1 MSTNVTAEFTV
12 DHLHRILGF
21 EMSEEQLAA
30 VTADLAQPL
39 LVVAGAG
46 SGKTTVMAARV
57 LWAVATGQ
65 VRPEQIVGLTFT
77 RKAAG
82 ELGARVRHLLDVLF
96 EDYPPRSL
104 TDVDTGTPTVSTY
117 HSFAHQF
124 VAEHGLRIGVEPGA
138 RLLSETESLQIAYR
152 VLLNTALPLTDMGVA
167 APTLTEAVVKLD
179 QQLSEHICTTAQL
192 RAHEHAILERIDS
205 LPKTVADD
213 RKLRDVCAR
222 RLQLC
227 DVVEEFRA
235 EKAQQAVVDFADVL
249 RLGHELAAR
258 QDVQEIFHSQVK
270 MVLLDEY
277 QDTSV
282 VQSELLAPL
291 IGPTNS
297 VTAVGDPL
305 QAIYGWRGAGANAM
319 ADFSKHFAAVPGSNA
334 QRAINVLPL
343 SISQRSGPNVLAV
356 ANDIAAPLRRD
367 SGSGESAQVVTLRS
381 GVGRDGLPRRDGVRA
396 AVFETYAQEVRW
408 LGDRIAEQV
417 DAGTEPSEIAV
428 LCRARSDFAP
438 VLDELRARGIPAVVS
453 GSEGLLAQPEVIDV
467 ISMLEVANDPT
478 SNPATLRILLGPRV
492 RLGPR
497 DLALLGRLASELARK
512 DGLPTP
518 EPDVRAEVDFTE
530 SIRGI
535 DRADLVSLAEAIDA
549 LADHPDH
556 PISAEGRARI
566 ERLAVELRSTRE
578 AIGLP
583 LSDLVSRVIALIGLD
598 VEARL
603 EAMMATSNK
612 STLAQ
617 RGIAALQALHELV
630 STAQESADG
639 ASLAG
644 FLSWISV
651 MQRVKREPE
660 FDVPIP
666 TDAVSIMTVHKS
678 KGLEW
683 EVVAVPFLS
692 ETVFP
697 NGRAPDRWTSNV
709 RELPHVLRGDR
720 DSLPELN
727 GFGTNAYKEF
737 NEELAELN
745 GGEERR
751 LGYVAVTRPTRL
763 LLASGHWWG
772 PTQSRKRGASYLLR
786 AVRDNY
792 ADPSDTDEWVAET
805 VHEQNPQTASTPV
818 VTWPPNLGTPTRDRR
833 LVAAAQ
839 VDAAIDALRAAQY
852 ESTDGEASAGR
863 DSDPGVTDARP
874 FGADRLEE
882 GPPEVE
888 ISGVDS
894 VRISDGDAAMTDS
907 ERVLVEDWD
916 HDIELLLNERRER
929 GKLRTADLPRTLSA
943 SDFMAVTSDAA
954 DFQSRR
960 ARPMPRKP
968 SAAAARGTR
977 FHTWVEEHLGARP
990 MFEELPG
997 AVDDELFTDE
1007 ELVDLRHGFLR
1018 TEYADLTPYAVE
1030 VPFSVVVNGLVL
1042 KGRIDAV
1049 YQRDGRWEMVDWKT
1063 NRSPNAD
1070 PVQLA
1075 VYRYA
1080 WSQMLNI
1087 PVTEIDGVFVY
1098 VRTADVVRYDDLP
1111 DVPELIAAAS
1121 G

>member
-1 MSTNVTAEFTV
+1 MSTHVTADFSV
-12 DHLHRILGF
+12 DHLHKILGF

-30 VTADLAQPL
+30 VTADLSRPL

-96 EDYPPRSL
+96 DDYPPRSV

-179 QQLSEHICTTAQL
+179 QQLSEHVCTPAQL
-192 RAHEHAILERIDS
+192 RAHERAIIERIDT

-258 QDVQEIFHSQVK
+258 QDVQEIFHDQVK

-291 IGPTNS
+291 IGSTNS

-319 ADFSKHFAAVPGSNA
+319 ADFSKHFAAIPGSDA

-367 SGSGESAQVVTLRS
+367 SGDGQSAQVVTLRS
-381 GVGRDGLPRRDGVRA
+381 GAGRDGLPRRDGVRA
-396 AVFETYAQEVRW
+396 AVFETYVQEVRW

-417 DAGTEPSEIAV
+417 NAGTEPSEIAV
-428 LCRARSDFAP
+428 LCRARSDFAA

-467 ISMLEVANDPT
+467 ISMLEVASDPT
-478 SNPATLRILLGPRV
+478 SNPAMLRILLGPRI

-512 DGLPTP
+512 DRLPTA

-549 LADHPDH
+549 LSDHPDY
-556 PISAEGRARI
+556 PISVEGRARV
-566 ERLAVELRSTRE
+566 ERLAVELRLTRE
-578 AIGLP
+578 SIGLP

-603 EAMMATSNK
+603 EAMTATSNR

-660 FDVPIP
+660 FDVPLP
-666 TDAVSIMTVHKS
+666 ADAVSIMTVHKS

-697 NGRAPDRWTSNV
+697 NGRAPDRWTSNI

-720 DSLPELN
+720 DSLPELK
-727 GFGTNAYKEF
+727 GFGTHAYKEF

-772 PTQSRKRGASYLLR
+772 PTQTRKRGASYLLR
-786 AVRDNY
+786 AVRDSH
-792 ADPSDTDEWVAET
+792 ADPPDTDEWVAET
-805 VHEQNPQTASTPV
+805 VHEENPQTAATSV
-818 VTWPPNLGTPTRDRR
+818 VTWPPNLDTPTRERR
-833 LVAAAQ
+833 L
-839 VDAAIDALRAAQY
+839 
-852 ESTDGEASAGR
+852 
-863 DSDPGVTDARP
+863 
-874 FGADRLEE
+874 
-882 GPPEVE
+882 
-888 ISGVDS
+888 
-894 VRISDGDAAMTDS
+894 
-907 ERVLVEDWD
+907 
-916 HDIELLLNERRER
+916 
-929 GKLRTADLPRTLSA
+929 
-943 SDFMAVTSDAA
+943 
-954 DFQSRR
+954 
-960 ARPMPRKP
+960 
-968 SAAAARGTR
+968 
-977 FHTWVEEHLGARP
+977 
-990 MFEELPG
+990 
-997 AVDDELFTDE
+997 
-1007 ELVDLRHGFLR
+1007 
-1018 TEYADLTPYAVE
+1018 
-1030 VPFSVVVNGLVL
+1030 
-1042 KGRIDAV
+1042 
-1049 YQRDGRWEMVDWKT
+1049 
-1063 NRSPNAD
+1063 
-1070 PVQLA
+1070 
-1075 VYRYA
+1075 
-1080 WSQMLNI
+1080 
-1087 PVTEIDGVFVY
+1087 
-1098 VRTADVVRYDDLP
+1098 
-1111 DVPELIAAAS
+1111 
-1121 G
+1121 